1 VSIATERVVA
11 VVAAVVVA
19 AVAALLLAPG
29 GRFRAHADPQS
40 EPLPQPSEGRCPKQQ
55 MQPLPGDAVARAAL
69 AAVDQAPAVYRG
81 TKLGGMRVTE
91 AILATLDDAGRGGYA
106 RTACGRKA
114 QNRTVVVSL
123 EFPAMRPSASLSQG
137 VVLVARFSGQYRVWA
152 QLH

>member
-1 VSIATERVVA
+1 MLQAGLDLRRERLDVC
-11 VVAAVVVA
+11 
-19 AVAALLLAPG
+19 LLSD
-29 GRFRAHADPQS
+29 RASSSKSSRPRPTQRSCAGTKS
-40 EPLPQPSEGRCPKQQ
+40 SRRRLTLS
-55 MQPLPGDAVARAAL
+55 GDAVARAAL
-69 AAVDQAPAVYRG
+69 AALDQAPAVYRG

-106 RTACGRKA
+106 RTACGRQA

>member
-1 VSIATERVVA
+1 MARVLA
-11 VVAAVVVA
+11 VVATVVVA
-19 AVAALLLAPG
+19 GVAALLLAPG
-29 GRFRAHADPQS
+29 GRFRAHADALSQ
-40 EPLPQPSEGRCPKQQ
+40 PLPQPSEGGCPKQQ
-55 MQPLPGDAVARAAL
+55 MQRLPSDAVARAAD
-69 AAVDQAPAVYRG
+69 AALDQAPAVYRG

-106 RTACGRKA
+106 RTACGRRA
-114 QNRTVVVSL
+114 QQRTVVVSL